1 MIELVVFDADGV
13 LFDSYEANIAYY
25 NAIFEQVGE
34 PPLNAQEQLASISM
48 ATVQLFTHR
57 ARGNQALIARM
68 NEVGS
73 ALNPAPFLELLR
85 PPFVM
90 RPFMLR
96 LKERYKLGLAT
107 NRSATLPALVRHL
120 DLADIF
126 DAIACAADRDVR
138 PKPAADILELCMRRA
153 ETTATRSVYVGDS
166 QIDQEAAEAAR
177 MHFIG
182 AGGRLKAPRQITDL
196 FELPARLNDWF
207 DAREPAKV
215 VTTPRLADRGRRRR
229 GSG

>member
-48 ATVQLFTHR
+48 ATVHLFTHR

-68 NEVGS
+68 NEVS
-73 ALNPAPFLELLR
+73 RALNVGPFFELLKL
-85 PPFVM
+85 PFDL

-107 NRSATLPALVRHL
+107 NRSATVAALVHHL
-120 DLADIF
+120 ELADIF
-126 DAIACAADRDVR
+126 DAIASAADRDVR
-138 PKPAADILELCMRRA
+138 PSPPP
-153 ETTATRSVYVGDS
+153 TFWNSVCAVPKRP
-166 QIDQEAAEAAR
+166 Q
-177 MHFIG
+177 
-182 AGGRLKAPRQITDL
+182 P
-196 FELPARLNDWF
+196 
-207 DAREPAKV
+207 
-215 VTTPRLADRGRRRR
+215 DRCL
-229 GSG
+229 